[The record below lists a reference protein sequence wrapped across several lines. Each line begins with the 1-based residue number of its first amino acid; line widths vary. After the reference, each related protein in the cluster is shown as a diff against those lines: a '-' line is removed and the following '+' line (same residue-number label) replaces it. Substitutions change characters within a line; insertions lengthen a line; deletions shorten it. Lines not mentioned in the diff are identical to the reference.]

1 MFIKKYFSKEILIIL
16 FLIFNLYLPFK
27 KIYGFFIKNLIIC
40 SLKKTHPCHVNSFKY
55 ISSPLYRAYGA
66 HTGYYFANY
75 IINKYY
81 IYDKYSSPT
90 FYTAPWENGVHILL
104 DGFRTNTL
112 RIKNEY
118 LIMNV
123 NTLLEYE
130 NKNLNLPSVV
140 EFKSDNVNIH
150 GFFLDLKNKSSETI
164 IKFNNSTNIEINTNL
179 LINCQD
185 ILINNRIFQSHNHDI
200 ENKNIEKIKLLKNCY
215 YYELNNNEKLNYTLK
230 LKKINLIDLNNINQ
244 ILFFGNNLPMK
255 PYVVLE
261 RSNNYNYFYAKN
273 IN

>member
-1 MFIKKYFSKEILIIL
+1 MFIKKYFSKKILIIL

-27 KIYGFFIKNLIIC
+27 KIYSFFINNVI
-40 SLKKTHPCHVNSFKY
+40 KTSPEVHPGHKNSFKY
-55 ISSPLYRAYGA
+55 ISSPLYKGYGE

-81 IYDKYSSPT
+81 LYDKYSSPT

-104 DGFRTNTL
+104 DGFRTNIQ

-130 NKNLNLPSVV
+130 NKNLNFSSVV

-150 GFFLDLKNKSSETI
+150 GFFLDLKNKSSKTN
-164 IKFNNSTNIEINTNL
+164 IKFNNNINIEINTNL

-185 ILINNRIFQSHNHDI
+185 IITNKRIFQSHNHDI
-200 ENKNIEKIKLLKNCY
+200 ENKNIEKIALLKNCY
-215 YYELNNNEKLNYTLK
+215 YHELSNDEKLNYTLK

-244 ILFFGNNLPMK
+244 ILFFGNNLPIN